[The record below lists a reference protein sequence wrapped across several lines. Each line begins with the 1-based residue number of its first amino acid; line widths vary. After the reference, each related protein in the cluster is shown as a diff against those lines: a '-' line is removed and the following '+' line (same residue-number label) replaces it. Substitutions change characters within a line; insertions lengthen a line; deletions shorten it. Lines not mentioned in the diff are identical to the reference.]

1 MKGLESMNE
10 FMTLFESA
18 TWTCIDGLITL
29 LTLLLVILN
38 WCQNHKQNKQIE
50 IFINFKDDGEI
61 IKLPIRLIRKNFT
74 RAEIFGVLG
83 AFDKDSKFT
92 IAHTSTVVFFEDI
105 EQIQK
110 GKKNEICITITE
122 NDKFDRVN
130 I

>member
-1 MKGLESMNE
+1 MNE

>member
-10 FMTLFESA
+10 FMTLFESL

-74 RAEIFGVLG
+74 RAEIFGV
-83 AFDKDSKFT
+83 
-92 IAHTSTVVFFEDI
+92 
-105 EQIQK
+105 
-110 GKKNEICITITE
+110 
-122 NDKFDRVN
+122 
-130 I
+130 

>member
-10 FMTLFESA
+10 FMTLFESL